1 MPRRILLTGASGF
14 IGKAL
19 HVHLSTRADVEV
31 ICVSRHHGI
40 DLADDNWWQ
49 LLPEVPVD
57 TVIHLA
63 QSTGYRQ
70 FPEQATDMRRVNI
83 DATAQLLEWSRLHQV
98 RRFIFSSTGNVY
110 KASTRPLAE
119 HDVTEPASFYGATK
133 LCAEHLVT
141 QYQGFFSVINARLF
155 GVYGPGQKNMLIP
168 DLIDRLIRGQE
179 ITLAHGTGLVFS
191 PLFIQDCV
199 EIIVRLASLPL
210 NETKLVLNLGGNQ
223 AIGLN
228 QVVAMLEQSI
238 GIRAIVRH
246 TEDQATFLV
255 PNIGKLES
263 MFPDFTSTSP
273 EAGFRKIMGAGSHV

>member
-1 MPRRILLTGASGF
+1 M
-14 IGKAL
+14 
-19 HVHLSTRADVEV
+19 
-31 ICVSRHHGI
+31 SRHHGI